1 MGMIIAL
8 EEAKRHKEL
17 GNKTQMLY
25 FLQKKGFRVPVTLVC
40 TPEAYTRYLEDQVDL
55 VEELRAELV
64 RTIDPD
70 KQYAVRSSASL
81 EDQSE
86 FSFAGQFKSVLHIQG
101 VDNVLQAIW
110 SIWATAHS
118 ANVQSYLERHRV
130 GPAEFKM
137 AIVIQEMVPPQVSGV
152 AFSKNPVTGLDEAV
166 VEAIAGSG
174 EALMKEGATPLRWVN
189 KWGLWVKKP
198 VQEGEIPFE
207 LIEQV
212 VAETKVIAK
221 QYGRP
226 VDLEWVSDGRSV
238 TWVQLREITSPD
250 INLYSSRIS
259 AEFFPGLIKPLVWSV
274 NVPLVNG
281 AWVRLFT
288 ELIGPNDINP
298 HDLAKSF
305 YYRAYFNM
313 GAVGRIFELLG
324 FPRES
329 LELMMGIEDVG
340 PDKPRFKPSAKTY
353 AYLPRMLLFALRKL
367 GFGRQVERF
376 VPAARER
383 YRIFAIDDDLEV
395 SQLIREID
403 RLYALNQ
410 ETAYFNIVTP
420 LLMQLYGA
428 LLRGQLARL
437 GMPFESLDL
446 TEGMEEL
453 QEYNPNVHLAGLNR
467 RFRELDGQTRERIQA
482 GDYAQF
488 CALPGIGLLQQEVEQ
503 FIAQFGHLSDSGND
517 FSSVPWRENP
527 DLVLA
532 MITSF
537 RQVDVPSSGRHT
549 WTQLEIAPL
558 RRLLLG
564 PLYQSARRYQLY
576 REMLSSLYTYGYGL
590 FRVYFLALG
599 AQLEA
604 RGWIESKEDV
614 FYLYLDELQEVEA
627 NGQGAALR
635 TKVAERKQE
644 IERCAGLTPPT
655 VIYGDEE
662 VRLVSDSPHRLEGTP
677 TSGGYYTGPVKVL
690 KGMSDF
696 SKMEPGDVLVIPFS
710 DVGWTPLF
718 AKAGAVVAESGGI
731 LSHSSIV
738 AREYGIPAVVSVPNA
753 CQLQDGTLVTVDG
766 FQGVVSIQEVEV

>member
-1 MGMIIAL
+1 MGLIIAL

-17 GNKTQMLY
+17 GNKTQMLR
-25 FLQKKGFRVPVTLVC
+25 FMQEKGFRVPVTLVC
-40 TPEAYTRYLEDQVDL
+40 TPKAYTRYLEDQIDL
-55 VEELRAELV
+55 VEELKAELA
-64 RTIDPD
+64 RTIDPG

-81 EDQSE
+81 EDQSA
-86 FSFAGQFKSVLHIQG
+86 FSFAGQFKSVLHTQG
-101 VDNVLQAIW
+101 VDNILQAIW
-110 SIWATAHS
+110 SIWGTARS
-118 ANVQSYLERHRV
+118 ANVQSYLERHGV
-130 GPAEFKM
+130 DPAEFKM
-137 AIVIQEMVPPQVSGV
+137 AIIIQQMVLPQVSGV
-152 AFSKNPVTGLDEAV
+152 AFSKNPVTGLDEVV
-166 VEAIAGSG
+166 VEAVAGSG
-174 EALMKEGATPLRWVN
+174 EALMQEGATPLRWVN

-198 VQEGEIPFE
+198 AEEGEIPFE
-207 LIEQV
+207 LIEEV
-212 VAETKVIAK
+212 VAETKAIAK
-221 QYGRP
+221 HHGRP
-226 VDLEWVSDGRSV
+226 VDLEWVYDGRSV
-238 TWVQLREITSPD
+238 TWVQLREITSLD
-250 INLYSSRIS
+250 VSLYSNRIS

-288 ELIGPNDINP
+288 ELIGPNDIDP

-329 LELMMGIEDVG
+329 LELMMGIEEVG
-340 PDKPRFKPSAKTY
+340 PDKPRFRPSARTY

-367 GFGRQVERF
+367 GFGRRVERF

-383 YRIFAIDDDLEV
+383 YRTFVVDDDLEV

-437 GMPFESLDL
+437 GIPFESLDL

-453 QEYNPNVHLAGLNR
+453 HPYDPNVHLAELNR
-467 RFRELDGQTRERIQA
+467 RFCELDSQTRERIEA
-482 GDYAQF
+482 GTYAQF
-488 CALPGIGLLQQEVEQ
+488 RTLAGIDLLQQGVEQ

-517 FSSVPWRENP
+517 FSAVPWRENP
-527 DLVLA
+527 DLVLM
-532 MITSF
+532 MIASF
-537 RQVDVPSSGRHT
+537 GRADASSSGRRN
-549 WTQLEIAPL
+549 WTQLELTPL
-558 RRLLLG
+558 RRLLLR
-564 PLYQSARRYQLY
+564 PLYQSARRYQFY
-576 REMLSSLYTYGYGL
+576 RETISSLYTYGYGL

-599 AQLEA
+599 SQLEA
-604 RGWIESKEDV
+604 RGWIESQEDV
-614 FYLYLDELQEVEA
+614 FYLYLDELREFEGNDV
-627 NGQGAALR
+627 GDRLR
-635 TKVAERKQE
+635 ARVAERKQE
-644 IERCAGLTPPT
+644 MERCTGLTPPN

-662 VRLVSDSPHRLEGTP
+662 IRLTSDSPHRLEGTP
-677 TSGGYYTGPVKVL
+677 TSGGYYTGPAKVL
-690 KGMSDF
+690 KGISDF

-766 FQGVVSIQEVEV
+766 FQGVVSISEVEV